1 MCAWGFWCSAFYRTS
16 DDKLFYFTLQAVND
30 WPVLCETIDRPELA
44 TDPRAHAHQPLITSS
59 RLSMS
64 LVRIAAGFETPA
76 LRREGANGEAL
87 FQEIQAEFKKHTQDV
102 RALCPSPVFFLL
114 VLPCRDSLI
123 QLAVARASR

>member
-1 MCAWGFWCSAFYRTS
+1 M
-16 DDKLFYFTLQAVND
+16 
-30 WPVLCETIDRPELA
+30 LCETIDRPELA
-44 TDPRAHAHQPLITSS
+44 TDPRAHQPLITSS

-102 RALCPSPVFFLL
+102 RALCPSAVLFLAS
-114 VLPCRDSLI
+114 PGFEALI
-123 QLAVARASR
+123 QLVRLCKSSKSHEVLSES